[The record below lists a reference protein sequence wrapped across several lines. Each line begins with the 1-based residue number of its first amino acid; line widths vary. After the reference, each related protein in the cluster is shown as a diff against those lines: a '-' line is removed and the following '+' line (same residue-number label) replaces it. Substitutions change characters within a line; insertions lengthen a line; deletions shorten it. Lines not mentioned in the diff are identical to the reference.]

1 MNLREFGTD
10 LPPIWVF
17 AVVAF
22 AVASVTLVCSLQLA
36 GDISWA
42 FLSLLN
48 TLAAA
53 WRTWWQDVYDD
64 AKTEEAS
71 FSLGVATI
79 GAKLAVVRGV
89 EPWVDPRRRKT
100 LKTRDLRRLPL
111 HAIAF
116 LALAP
121 FWILGAVVRRIRR
134 LERHGRAFK
143 LGRPP

>member
-1 MNLREFGTD
+1 MNLREFGAD

-36 GDISWA
+36 GDIFWA

-53 WRTWWQDVYDD
+53 WRARWQDIYDD

-89 EPWVDPRRRKT
+89 EPWVDPKRRKT

-121 FWILGAVVRRIRR
+121 FWILGAVIRRVRR